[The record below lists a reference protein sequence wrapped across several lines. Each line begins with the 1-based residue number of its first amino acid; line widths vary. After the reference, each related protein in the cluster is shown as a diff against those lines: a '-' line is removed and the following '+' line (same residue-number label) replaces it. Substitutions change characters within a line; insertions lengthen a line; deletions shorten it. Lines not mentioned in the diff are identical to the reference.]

1 MMSDDLISSEN
12 ISGGLLQLEAK
23 RMELILLKMVVSDL
37 RSYRKMIGV
46 KKYD

>member
-1 MMSDDLISSEN
+1 MTSDDRISTKN
-12 ISGGLLQLEAK
+12 ISGELLQLEAK
-23 RMELILLKMVVSDL
+23 RMELGFLKMVVSDL

>member
-1 MMSDDLISSEN
+1 MTSDDRISTKS
-12 ISGGLLQLEAK
+12 ISGELLQLEAK
-23 RMELILLKMVVSDL
+23 RMELGFLKMVVSDL

>member
-1 MMSDDLISSEN
+1 MTGDDRISTED
-12 ISGGLLQLEAK
+12 ISGELLQLEA
-23 RMELILLKMVVSDL
+23 RRTELGFLEMVVSDL

>member
-1 MMSDDLISSEN
+1 MTSDDRISTKNVNGE
-12 ISGGLLQLEAK
+12 LLQLKAK
-23 RMELILLKMVVSDL
+23 RMELGFLRMVVSDL

>member
-1 MMSDDLISSEN
+1 MTSDSGISTKN
-12 ISGGLLQLEAK
+12 ISGELLQLDAK
-23 RMELILLKMVVSDL
+23 RMELGFLKMVVSDL

>member
-1 MMSDDLISSEN
+1 MAGDSRISPKD
-12 ISGGLLQLEAK
+12 ISGELLQLEAK
-23 RMELILLKMVVSDL
+23 RMELGFLKMVVSDL

>member
-1 MMSDDLISSEN
+1 MTSDDRVSTKN
-12 ISGGLLQLEAK
+12 IGGERLQLEAK
-23 RMELILLKMVVSDL
+23 RVELGFLKMIVSDL

>member
-1 MMSDDLISSEN
+1 MRRLGQTES
-12 ISGGLLQLEAK
+12 ISGDLLQLEAK
-23 RMELILLKMVVSDL
+23 RMELGLLKMVVSDL

>member
-1 MMSDDLISSEN
+1 MTSDDRISTKN
-12 ISGGLLQLEAK
+12 TSGELLQLEAK
-23 RMELILLKMVVSDL
+23 RMELGFLKMVVSDL

>member
-1 MMSDDLISSEN
+1 MSDDRISTKN
-12 ISGGLLQLEAK
+12 INAELLRLETK
-23 RMELILLKMVVSDL
+23 RMDLGFLKMVVSDL